1 MMISVF
7 SNFIDPFIN
16 AGLLRDVDQTKIS
29 ALYEE
34 LRIAYNQGA
43 EGIRNT
49 TRLFVPYYE
58 QDPDK
63 FDDDLYYKLR
73 SNEQLLDLVKW
84 FNSKFIPEFPN
95 MKRATIRVR
104 VKIFRSKL
112 QKLIHE
118 GIVSTDIAVKLYLN
132 LVESLENEERCYFQN
147 EVDDLPFQGSPL
159 RQSLMTATHNAY
171 KSRTNLL
178 LGSTAPSVTGV
189 TP

>member
-73 SNEQLLDLVKW
+73 SNEQLFDLVKW

-112 QKLIHE
+112 QKLINE

-147 EVDDLPFQGSPL
+147 EVDDLPF
-159 RQSLMTATHNAY
+159 
-171 KSRTNLL
+171 
-178 LGSTAPSVTGV
+178 
-189 TP
+189 

>member
-7 SNFIDPFIN
+7 SNLIDPLVD
-16 AGLLRDVDQTKIS
+16 AGLLRDVDQTRIS

-73 SNEQLLDLVKW
+73 SNEQLFDLVKW
-84 FNSKFIPEFPN
+84 FNGKFIPEFPH
-95 MKRATIRVR
+95 MKRANVRVR

-112 QKLIHE
+112 EKLIKE
-118 GIVSTDIAVKLYLN
+118 GIVSTDVAVKLYLN
-132 LVESLENEERCYFQN
+132 LVESLQNEERCHFQN
-147 EVDDLPFQGSPL
+147 ESDDLPF
-159 RQSLMTATHNAY
+159 
-171 KSRTNLL
+171 
-178 LGSTAPSVTGV
+178 
-189 TP
+189 